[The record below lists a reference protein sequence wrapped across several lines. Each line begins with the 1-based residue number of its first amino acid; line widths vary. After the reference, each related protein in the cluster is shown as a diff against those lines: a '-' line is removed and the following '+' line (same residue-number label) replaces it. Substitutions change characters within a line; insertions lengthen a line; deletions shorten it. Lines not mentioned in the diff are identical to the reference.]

1 MARRLP
7 RLKSFHTWVV
17 CIGTEETQVMLGRT
31 KGHIQRLVIH
41 SYTQESEPEIIQS
54 VDCLNLHRRVL

>member
-1 MARRLP
+1 
-7 RLKSFHTWVV
+7 
-17 CIGTEETQVMLGRT
+17 MLGRT

-41 SYTQESEPEIIQS
+41 SYTRESEPEIIQS